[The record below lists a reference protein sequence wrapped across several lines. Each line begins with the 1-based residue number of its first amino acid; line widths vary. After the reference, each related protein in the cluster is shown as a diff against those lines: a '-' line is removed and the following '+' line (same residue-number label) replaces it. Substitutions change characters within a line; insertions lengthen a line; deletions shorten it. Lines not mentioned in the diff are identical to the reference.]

1 MTRASNNPDK
11 GHSTKKRLPLGERP
25 GGLAGNRVTPKRW
38 TTLITAIANG
48 VQRPD
53 AIRAARITEST
64 YHLYLIQHPDK
75 VHELREAELAWIRTD
90 WPIERIE
97 KMLTEIAL
105 GSTNKEA
112 ALELNLLPGELEQ
125 FLRIIFRD
133 PDLKQLYDEARQM
146 QVESWGDD
154 IIDISNAANADTYLD
169 AKGTLRINGE
179 VVNRSK
185 LKIAARQ
192 WLMARLHHE
201 RFGDR
206 IKTEVE
212 GNLVVDHVE
221 LLDGAR
227 RRAEQAK
234 ERSRQLT
241 DSVPVPATPEV
252 PSPNQQVH

>member
-1 MTRASNNPDK
+1 MTRASDKSDK

-25 GGLAGNRVTPKRW
+25 GGLAANRVTSERW
-38 TTLITAIANG
+38 RKLLHAIANG
-48 VQRPD
+48 SQRPD
-53 AIRAARITEST
+53 AIRDARITEST
-64 YHLYLIQHPDK
+64 YHLYLIQNPNK

-97 KMLTEIAL
+97 RMLTEIAL

-133 PDLKQLYDEARQM
+133 PDLRQLYDEARQM

-154 IIDISNAANADTYLD
+154 IIDISNMANADTYLD
-169 AKGTLRINGE
+169 DKGKLRIDGE

-201 RFGDR
+201 RYGDR

-212 GNLVVDHVE
+212 GDLVVNHVE

-227 RRAEQAK
+227 RRREIAQAHSK
-234 ERSRQLT
+234 RLT
-241 DSVPVPATPEV
+241 DNVPVDSEV
-252 PSPNQQVH
+252 VPPPQQVH

>member
-1 MTRASNNPDK
+1 MTRASDKPDK
-11 GHSTKKRLPLGERP
+11 GHSTKKRLPLGKRP
-25 GGLAGNRVTPKRW
+25 GGLANNRVTPERW
-38 TTLITAIANG
+38 RKLLHSIANG
-48 VQRPD
+48 AQRTD
-53 AIRAARITEST
+53 AILAARITEPT
-64 YHLYLIQHPDK
+64 YHLYLIQNPNK

-97 KMLTEIAL
+97 RMLTEIAL

-133 PDLKQLYDEARQM
+133 PDLRQLYDEARQM

-154 IIDISNAANADTYLD
+154 IIDISNASNIDTYLD
-169 AKGTLRINGE
+169 DKGKVRIDGE

-212 GNLVVDHVE
+212 GVLTVDHVE

-227 RRAEQAK
+227 RRAEKAQEHSK
-234 ERSRQLT
+234 RLT
-241 DSVPVPATPEV
+241 DNVPASQPEI
-252 PSPNQQVH
+252 SPPPQQVH